1 MCLIIKPDYFKHPNE
16 LQEVYFFPIEA
27 SLDQIPKAL
36 LSLCLSESV
45 SDPKALYLSLFRD
58 RLF

>member
-1 MCLIIKPDYFKHPNE
+1 MCLIIKPDYFTHPNE
-16 LQEVYFFPIEA
+16 LQEVYFFPIEV

-36 LSLCLSESV
+36 LSLCLFESV
-45 SDPKALYLSLFRD
+45 SDLKALYLSWFKD